1 MRYYMLLTLAVL
13 LPLAAAAASTVYA
26 QSCGMQVGS
35 VSATTQYSGS
45 NYYGMNSPWNI
56 QMTVPVSTSCQ
67 GGQLW
72 AVGNVYDTVANTNVG
87 SNSVIMNTNNGYF
100 SGQLVFTLPPSVV
113 EHLLQV
119 QISMY
124 NSYNNGQYSGLV
136 ATSSPTV
143 TIHSSYPSNY
153 YYNAPSN
160 SYSYSN
166 SYYNGYPSGYYN
178 GYYYYSY
185 PYYYP
190 SYYYYSNGYT
200 YYYYPYSYYYYSS
213 YPSYYSGTYSGTYSG
228 SCWNGQTIVYYNGA
242 YYYASCYSYFH
253 HHY

>member
-1 MRYYMLLTLAVL
+1 MRYHVLLALAVL
-13 LPLAAAAASTVYA
+13 LPLAAAAASTGTVFA
-26 QSCGMQVGS
+26 QSCGIQIGS

-45 NYYGMNSPWNI
+45 YYYGMNSPWNI
-56 QMTVPVSTSCQ
+56 QMTVPISTSCPNQ

-87 SNSVIMNTNNGYF
+87 SNNIIMNMNNGYP
-100 SGQLVFTLPPSVV
+100 SGQLVFTVPPSVI

-119 QISMY
+119 QISVY

-143 TIHSSYPSNY
+143 TIHSSSPSSY

-166 SYYNGYPSGYYN
+166 SYYNGNPTGYYN
-178 GYYYYSY
+178 GYYYYSN
-185 PYYYP
+185 
-190 SYYYYSNGYT
+190 NGNY

-213 YPSYYSGTYSGTYSG
+213 YPSYYSGG

-242 YYYASCYSYFH
+242 YYYASCYSYH
-253 HHY
+253 HHYP